1 MVLPF
6 RNLLLICSVSAAL
19 DSGVA
24 VSAILIFFCL
34 QYPDNNGIGANTI
47 QTWWG
52 NTVATRTAD
61 YGVKGAGTPLMAVP
75 PGSTF
80 GYVYGLILVLDI
92 EC

>member
-1 MVLPF
+1 MRAAHADIL
-6 RNLLLICSVSAAL
+6 SAGL
-19 DSGVA
+19 DAGVA
-24 VSAILIFFCL
+24 IAIIFIYFCL
-34 QYPDNNGIGANTI
+34 QYPANGAIGANTI

-80 GYVYGLILVLDI
+80 GYVCGLTFVLDI
-92 EC
+92 VC